1 MMERRVP
8 RSPSAADG
16 GTHGEEAVKTG
27 ASGKKALVVVDM
39 LSDFVRPGAPLEVP
53 ETRAIL
59 PALRRR
65 IASAR
70 RDGELVVYVCDS
82 HRKNDPEFARMGWP
96 PHAVEGTPG
105 AGVVA
110 SLAPEP
116 GDVVVEKR
124 TYSGFHATPLHFILR
139 RNGIRS
145 LTSPAASPTSASST
159 PRPTPRCAATT
170 RRWTSGSWRG
180 LRPIRMRFALDQME
194 RVLGVRV
201 VRRPVRSAPR
211 R

>member
-1 MMERRVP
+1 M
-8 RSPSAADG
+8 
-16 GTHGEEAVKTG
+16 KTL
-27 ASGKKALVVVDM
+27 ASEKGALVVVDM
-39 LSDFVRPGAPLEVP
+39 LNDFVRLGAPLEVP

-82 HRKNDPEFARMGWP
+82 HRKGDPEFARMKWP

-110 SLAPEP
+110 SLAPKP
-116 GDVVVEKR
+116 GDLVVEKR
-124 TYSGFHATPLHFILR
+124 TYSGFHGTSLHAVFR
-139 RNGIRS
+139 RHAIRS
-145 LTSPAASPTSASST
+145 LTLAGCVTNICILYTAAD
-159 PRPTPRCAATT
+159 AAM
-170 RRWTSGSWRG
+170 RG
-180 LRPIRMRFALDQME
+180 YDVTVDERFVAGLAPDTHAFALDQME

-201 VRRPVRSAPR
+201 IRRPHRPSR
-211 R
+211 RR